1 MPRLSM
7 YKPNKTF
14 DYSFHDNRIR
24 EMFTVGGTGVNIH
37 KYLGTFGSDGSDKTK
52 PKYDTITENRIQDL
66 LFLENRD
73 RKYDTSVYELR
84 GIYNVQD
91 IDFDLTQ
98 FGLFLAND
106 TLFINFHMQDMVDG
120 LGRKLMSGDVLELP
134 HLKDFYPL
142 DEDLNGALRRYYV
155 IQDAARASEGFSP
168 TWYPHIWRV
177 KCTPLVDSQEY
188 RDILG
193 KSDDNNSLKNL
204 LSTYKRELE
213 HNKSIVDQAKLYVP
227 KSGYDTEKFYVQ
239 PTDSQG
245 QPIDPKGFTA
255 DDTNT
260 KASSSRSVD
269 SETLSPT
276 GSGWTSG
283 YLTGDGIAPNGFP
296 VTTAISFP
304 TSPLEGDFVLRLDYK
319 PNRLFRY
326 DGNRWIKVEDS
337 VRTTLDGDGLSQRD
351 GFINNTGT
359 YVDNKGKAKPSRT
372 GLSKALEPDED

>member
-1 MPRLSM
+1 M
-7 YKPNKTF
+7 
-14 DYSFHDNRIR
+14 
-24 EMFTVGGTGVNIH
+24 
-37 KYLGTFGSDGSDKTK
+37 
-52 PKYDTITENRIQDL
+52 
-66 LFLENRD
+66 FLENRD
-73 RKYDTSVYELR
+73 RKYDSSVYHMR

-106 TLFINFHMQDMVDG
+106 TLFINFHMQDMVDS

-155 IQDAARASEGFSP
+155 IQDASRAAEGFSP

-193 KSDDNNSLKNL
+193 KSEDDNSLKNL
-204 LSTYKRELE
+204 LSTYKKELE
-213 HNKSIVDQAKLYVP
+213 INKAIVDQAKLYVP
-227 KSGYDTEKFYVQ
+227 KSGYDVEKFYVQ

-245 QPIDPKGFTA
+245 QPIDPQGFTA
-255 DDTNT
+255 DDTDL

-276 GSGWTSG
+276 GSGWTNG
-283 YLTGDGIAPNGFP
+283 YITGDGKAPNGFP
-296 VTTAISFP
+296 VTSAISFP
-304 TSPLEGDFVLRLDYK
+304 SSPLEGDFVLRLDYQ

-326 DGNRWIKVEDS
+326 DGNRWVKVEDN
-337 VRTTLDGDGLSQRD
+337 VRTGLDGDGTTQRD

-359 YVDNKGKAKPSRT
+359 YVDNKGQAKPSRT

>member
-1 MPRLSM
+1 M
-7 YKPNKTF
+7 
-14 DYSFHDNRIR
+14 NR
-24 EMFTVGGTGVNIH
+24 
-37 KYLGTFGSDGSDKTK
+37 
-52 PKYDTITENRIQDL
+52 
-66 LFLENRD
+66 
-73 RKYDTSVYELR
+73 
-84 GIYNVQD
+84 
-91 IDFDLTQ
+91 
-98 FGLFLAND
+98 
-106 TLFINFHMQDMVDG
+106 
-120 LGRKLMSGDVLELP
+120 
-134 HLKDFYPL
+134 
-142 DEDLNGALRRYYV
+142 
-155 IQDAARASEGFSP
+155 AAEGFSQ
-168 TWYPHIWRV
+168 TYWPHLLRL
-177 KCTPLVDSQEY
+177 KLKSLVDSQEY

-359 YVDNKGKAKPSRT
+359 YVDNKGKAKPSKT